1 MNISPYFTELIK
13 YYRSELQDLTSDCDD
28 KNILKNR
35 LADKRNEFRELV
47 PMIHQYPELVAVI
60 FHGQVTLYNNEIINK
75 IINLEPSD
83 FPDWS
88 SFANIIQFSEETQ
101 PIVNELLDID
111 KGNEFL
117 IKVACLEYLFNK
129 ISDEEESSEENTDE
143 TEEESEQTKA
153 ETWLEQQGFDRL
165 E

>member
-28 KNILKNR
+28 RNILKNR
-35 LADKRNEFRELV
+35 LADKRNEFQELV

-60 FHGQVTLYNNEIINK
+60 FHGQVTIYNDEILNK
-75 IINLEPSD
+75 ITNLEPTD

-129 ISDEEESSEENTDE
+129 ISDEDESSEENTDE
-143 TEEESEQTKA
+143 TEEENEQTKA